1 MDKFLL
7 LPILLFSFLSNAE
20 QGEIQ
25 IGYDKSGQIELT
37 YFDASVNPTAKVL
50 TNVIKNFTND
60 KYRQDFRN
68 APEKEATWLISKLK
82 EMQGK
87 VNFTLS
93 GSLKLDL
100 RNKEEKGLRL
110 CIILEQRDT
119 ASTHG
124 CALSGS
130 YLDDDMTIVQRNKLI
145 LDAMHR
151 DKIAAY

>member
-1 MDKFLL
+1 MDKLL
-7 LPILLFSFLSNAE
+7 LLFIFSISFLSNAE
-20 QGEIQ
+20 QNEIQ

-37 YFDASVNPTAKVL
+37 YFDGSVNPTTKVL
-50 TNVIKNFTND
+50 TNVIKKFTND
-60 KYRQDFRN
+60 KYMQDFRN

-110 CIILEQRDT
+110 CMILEQRDI
-119 ASTHG
+119 ASTQG
-124 CALSGS
+124 CSLSGS
-130 YLDDDMTIVQRNKLI
+130 YLDDDMTIAQRNRLI
-145 LDAMHR
+145 LDALHG
-151 DKIAAY
+151 K